1 MCDVSMFGY
10 KSDNP
15 AMRMAYDMMVLDQID
30 KDTKEMALRDMSR
43 SAAALDELLEDE
55 GVDFFGD

>member
-10 KSDNP
+10 RSDNP

-30 KDTKEMALRDMSR
+30 KDTKEMALRDMSK